1 MGLMGK
7 KIGRV
12 LLIVIV
18 NIVVIIALLEIGLR
32 LMAPNLPGQIGIAA
46 RYVTTGQPYS
56 EAWTPAWQRSSEHF
70 YALRPGLQDDLQY
83 GSATV
88 SFHVSTI
95 ELWEDGGIG
104 FRTDPVDF
112 APDAVVVGDSFGFC
126 FTERADCWVDRLSAE
141 TGKRLV
147 NLSQPVTGTTSH
159 GRILR
164 DFGAPL
170 EPPLVLWQFF
180 GNDFN
185 DDYGLAVSRDEVQ
198 DVVAESDMAGDDSG
212 GLGDWLRHNSAAYA
226 VIETLFTG
234 LYLGTPESEALYI
247 KPLSVTY
254 GPNNEHLLQFG
265 GEYEQGAL
273 DMSLEQNQIGLGLS
287 RQAFEDAQALVE
299 AWDGEI
305 VVIIMPTREE
315 VYAHLTAP
323 IMGQDAVDRLVS
335 AREAML
341 DLCDELSLRCYDPTD
356 AFIALAQ
363 QGEALYHSDDMHLN
377 AYGNSILADL
387 LQDWLGW

>member
-1 MGLMGK
+1 MGK

-12 LLIVIV
+12 LLIVIINV
-18 NIVVIIALLEIGLR
+18 VVIVALLEIGLR
-32 LMAPNLPGQIGIAA
+32 LLAPNLPGQIGVAA

-56 EAWTPAWQRSSEHF
+56 ESWTPAWQRSSDHF
-70 YALRPGLQDDLQY
+70 YALRPGLEDDLQY

-95 ELWEDGGIG
+95 ELWEGGGIG

-126 FTERADCWVDRLSAE
+126 FTERVDCWVDQLSAA

-159 GRILR
+159 ERILR

-185 DDYGLAVSRDEVQ
+185 DDYGLAVSRDEVA
-198 DVVAESDMAGDDSG
+198 DVAAEAETEAASDS
-212 GLGDWLRHNSAAYA
+212 GLGDWLRHNSATYA

-254 GPNNEHLLQFG
+254 GPNNEYLLQFG
-265 GEYEQGAL
+265 GAYEQSAL
-273 DMSLEQNQIGLGLS
+273 DMSLEQNQIGFGLS
-287 RQAFEDAQALVE
+287 RQAFEDAQALV
-299 AWDGEI
+299 ADWGGEI
-305 VVIIMPTREE
+305 AVIIMPTREE

-323 IMGQDAVDRLVS
+323 IMGQDAVDRLAS
-335 AREAML
+335 ARMAMH
-341 DLCDELSLRCYDPTD
+341 DLCDTLSLRCYDPIEPFTER
-356 AFIALAQ
+356 AL

-377 AYGNSILADL
+377 AHGNVVLADL
-387 LQDWLGW
+387 LQDWLDW